1 MAQQTLNNGE
11 SGSSFRGKLNTNFT
25 EVYKGLVPT
34 SGTSN
39 FVVNGGQNTID
50 AATTGGV
57 ISGGGAAGLPNHIG
71 KVNGLPVGTDINP
84 GWSAD
89 AAYVSGAAT
98 HSTVC
103 AGYDNINN
111 SIGSV
116 IGANHCMISY
126 TAEGHNTIVG
136 NSYNWIFAGRSSMFG
151 SRGCSIQ
158 GGTFHAMLGGDNND
172 ITGGGTFNTVVNG
185 VNSAISSSLSYNSLV
200 GGETN
205 TISGTSATCTIIAGN
220 DSTIAGTSATAA
232 VIIGATDST
241 LTGNV
246 SRSAIIG
253 ASTSTITN
261 GAYSAI
267 IASENG
273 AITANRVAVLAS
285 KDCSS
290 AHGYALVSGDSA
302 VARSGSSIT
311 TAAGKLVAAGD
322 CQAQVTNFKLHTTDA
337 ALTSMITASNYI
349 VLPTNSV
356 FGGTCYLTGIRE
368 DTNEGCCYK
377 LDFMAQ
383 WNGTTYKILGSTSEI
398 DMALVYNGAGVTT
411 VPKLAASG
419 GLLRPKAAGLAGVNF
434 KWSAVIVSAS
444 VVA

>member
-151 SRGCSIQ
+151 AKS
-158 GGTFHAMLGGDNND
+158 
-172 ITGGGTFNTVVNG
+172 
-185 VNSAISSSLSYNSLV
+185 
-200 GGETN
+200 
-205 TISGTSATCTIIAGN
+205 
-220 DSTIAGTSATAA
+220 DSP
-232 VIIGATDST
+232 
-241 LTGNV
+241 
-246 SRSAIIG
+246 R
-253 ASTSTITN
+253 
-261 GAYSAI
+261 
-267 IASENG
+267 
-273 AITANRVAVLAS
+273 
-285 KDCSS
+285 
-290 AHGYALVSGDSA
+290 AHRMG
-302 VARSGSSIT
+302 R
-311 TAAGKLVAAGD
+311 
-322 CQAQVTNFKLHTTDA
+322 
-337 ALTSMITASNYI
+337 
-349 VLPTNSV
+349 
-356 FGGTCYLTGIRE
+356 
-368 DTNEGCCYK
+368 
-377 LDFMAQ
+377 
-383 WNGTTYKILGSTSEI
+383 
-398 DMALVYNGAGVTT
+398 
-411 VPKLAASG
+411 
-419 GLLRPKAAGLAGVNF
+419 
-434 KWSAVIVSAS
+434 
-444 VVA
+444 